1 MNITPNTSEY
11 AQSAH
16 RLIFT
21 AIVFAVLFTSVRG
34 QVTTVNEKPPLKER
48 IFYGGSLGLQFGTQT
63 NIEVLPVV
71 GIWVLPRVA
80 VAAGPGFRFYRYQN
94 VNTSIY
100 SVRGYIQLVPIRDI
114 NKMIPLGVHTSIILQ
129 FEDEGLSLDSQYWH
143 NVDREPKRFWVNSVM
158 AGPGISQ
165 QMGKKSSLN
174 ILFLWTLNNN
184 GYSIYND
191 PIIRVGF
198 VF

>member
-1 MNITPNTSEY
+1 MNIAQNTSEY
-11 AQSAH
+11 DHKAH
-16 RLIFT
+16 RIILSAIISIALIS
-21 AIVFAVLFTSVRG
+21 AVNA
-34 QVTTVNEKPPLKER
+34 QVTTVNEKPPFKER

-71 GIWVLPRVA
+71 GLWVLPRVA

-100 SVRGYIQLVPIRDI
+100 SVRGYIQLVPVRDI
-114 NKMIPLGVHTSIILQ
+114 NKMLPLGVHTSIILQ
-129 FEDEGLSLDSQYWH
+129 FEDEGLSLDSKYWH
-143 NVDREPKRFWVNSVM
+143 NVDRDPKRFWVNQIM

-174 ILFLWTLNNN
+174 ILILWTLNNN

-191 PIIRVGF
+191 PVLRISF